1 MSLHPILALLQFK
14 PTELEALYAI
24 LGTASDEVGRAL
36 EEAADDTYS
45 SISGLNKMEVSAY
58 HAELEA
64 QAAVIAKLHQLHQ
77 LLNEPAPTP
86 VVARGEIYIEA
97 PSEDC
102 VFRWV
107 DTMET
112 ILQRSAEHGVVN
124 ISIETIEEAEEA

>member
-36 EEAADDTYS
+36 EEAAENS
-45 SISGLNKMEVSAY
+45 VY
-58 HAELEA
+58 HAELGA

-97 PSEDC
+97 SSEAR
-102 VFRWV
+102 VFALV

-112 ILQRSAEHGVVN
+112 ILHRSAEHGVVN
-124 ISIETIEEAEEA
+124 ISIETIEEGEEA